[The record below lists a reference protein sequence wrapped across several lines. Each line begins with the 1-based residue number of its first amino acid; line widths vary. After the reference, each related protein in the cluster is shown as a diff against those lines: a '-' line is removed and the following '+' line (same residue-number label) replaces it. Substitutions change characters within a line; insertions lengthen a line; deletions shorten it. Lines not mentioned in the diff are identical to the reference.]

1 MYDEPMRRAIALAAA
16 APRPHPNP
24 RVGAVVLDAAGN
36 IVAEAAHLGA
46 GMVHAEADA
55 VRLAGERARGG
66 TVVVTLEPCD
76 HHGRT
81 GPCTEALLEAGVARV
96 VVGAEDPDPRVRGRG
111 IRRLRDAGI
120 AVLTGVLAGNVEA
133 LDPGYF
139 HHRRTGRPRV
149 TLKWA
154 ATLDGQTAA
163 ADGTSQWITS
173 PEARADAHRLRAA
186 ADVVMVGAGTVLVDD
201 PRLDVRLDGWD
212 GAQPRPV
219 VVAGR
224 RPLPHDARIFARKTL
239 VYATEPLALPAEVVV
254 VPPRTGGADLAAVLG
269 DLGERGMLD
278 VLVEGGPALA
288 GALWRAG
295 LVDHAV
301 LYLGAKVGG
310 GMGRP
315 AFTAPFETLAD
326 ARPVEVTGIAKV
338 GPDVRIE
345 LEPA

>member
-1 MYDEPMRRAIALAAA
+1 MRRAIALAAA

-24 RVGAVVLDAAGN
+24 RVGAVVLDADGN
-36 IVAEAAHLGA
+36 LVAEAAHLGA
-46 GMVHAEADA
+46 GMAHAEADA
-55 VRLAGERARGG
+55 LQLAGERAAGG

-81 GPCTEALLEAGVARV
+81 APCTEALLAAQVARV

-111 IRRLRDAGI
+111 IRRLRE
-120 AVLTGVLAGNVEA
+120 TGVEVVDGLLAANVEA

-149 TLKWA
+149 TLKAA

-186 ADVVMVGAGTVLVDD
+186 ADAVMVGAGTVLADD

-212 GAQPRPV
+212 GEQPRPV
-219 VVAGR
+219 IVAGA
-224 RPLPHDARIFARKTL
+224 RPLPHDARVFARKTL
-239 VYATEPLALPAEVVV
+239 VYATEPLELPAEVAVV
-254 VPPRTGGADLAAVLG
+254 SAGPGGVELAAVLA

-278 VLVEGGPALA
+278 VLVEGGPTLA
-288 GALWRAG
+288 AAMWQARMI
-295 LVDHAV
+295 DHAV
-301 LYLGAKVGG
+301 LYLGAKLAG
-310 GMGRP
+310 GMGR
-315 AFTAPFETLAD
+315 AVFMAPFESLAD
-326 ARPVEVTGIAKV
+326 ARPVAVTGLAMV
-338 GPDVRIE
+338 GPDVRLE

>member
-36 IVAEAAHLGA
+36 VAAEAAHLGA
-46 GMVHAEADA
+46 GMIHAEADA

-76 HHGRT
+76 HHGLT
-81 GPCTEALLEAGVARV
+81 PPCTEALLAAGVRRV
-96 VVGAEDPDPRVRGRG
+96 VVGATDPDPRVRGRG
-111 IRRLRDAGI
+111 IRRLREAGVEVI
-120 AVLTGVLAGNVEA
+120 DGVLASNVEA

-139 HHRRTGRPRV
+139 HHRRRGRPRV

-154 ATLDGQTAA
+154 ATLDGQLAA
-163 ADGTSQWITS
+163 ADGSSQWITS
-173 PEARADAHRLRAA
+173 PDARADAHQLRAA
-186 ADVVMVGAGTVLVDD
+186 SDAVMVGAGTVLADD

-219 VVAGR
+219 VVAGT
-224 RPLPHDARIFARKTL
+224 RPLPADARRFAGKTL
-239 VYATEPLALPAEVVV
+239 VYATKPLELPAEVAV
-254 VPPRTGGADLAAVLG
+254 VPAAPGGVDLGAVLA

-278 VLVEGGPALA
+278 VLVEGGPTLA
-288 GALWRAG
+288 AALWHGG

-301 LYLGAKVGG
+301 VYLGAKVAGG
-310 GMGRP
+310 LGRP
-315 AFTAPFETLAD
+315 VFAAPFPTLDD
-326 ARPVEVTGIAKV
+326 AHPVHVAGIAKV

>member
-1 MYDEPMRRAIALAAA
+1 MRRAIALAAA

-36 IVAEAAHLGA
+36 VAAEAAHLGA
-46 GMVHAEADA
+46 GMAHAEADA
-55 VRLAGERARGG
+55 LRLAGERARGG

-81 GPCTEALLEAGVARV
+81 APCTQALLDAGVARV
-96 VVGAEDPDPRVRGRG
+96 VAGAEDPDPRVRGRG
-111 IRRLRDAGI
+111 IRRLREAG
-120 AVLTGVLAGNVEA
+120 VDVVTGVLAGSVEA

-149 TLKWA
+149 TLKVA

-173 PEARADAHRLRAA
+173 PEARADGHRLRAEA
-186 ADVVMVGAGTVLVDD
+186 GAVMVGAGTVIADD

-219 VVAGR
+219 VLAGS
-224 RPLPHDARIFARKTL
+224 RPLPHDARVFARKAL
-239 VYATEPLALPAEVVV
+239 VYAAQRLDLPAEVVV
-254 VPPRTGGADLAAVLG
+254 VPPGPGGVDLAAVLADIG
-269 DLGERGMLD
+269 DRGMLD
-278 VLVEGGPALA
+278 VLVEGGPTLA
-288 GALWRAG
+288 GALWQAG

-301 LYLGAKVGG
+301 LYLGA
-310 GMGRP
+310 
-315 AFTAPFETLAD
+315 TLAGGTGRAVFAGPFATLGD
-326 ARPVEVTGIAKV
+326 ARPVGVVGLGKV
-338 GPDVRIE
+338 GPDVRVE
-345 LEPA
+345 LEPT

>member
-1 MYDEPMRRAIALAAA
+1 MYDQPMRRAIALAAA

-36 IVAEAAHLGA
+36 LVAEAAHLGA

-76 HHGRT
+76 HHGLT
-81 GPCTEALLEAGVARV
+81 PPCTEALLEAGVARV
-96 VVGAEDPDPRVRGRG
+96 VVGAEDPDLRVRGRG
-111 IRRLRDAGI
+111 TRRLRDAG
-120 AVLTGVLAGNVEA
+120 VEVVVGVLAENVEA

-186 ADVVMVGAGTVLVDD
+186 CDAVMVGAGTVLADD

-219 VVAGR
+219 VIAGR
-224 RPLPHDARIFARKTL
+224 RPVPADARVFAGKAL
-239 VYATEPLALPAEVVV
+239 VYSAAPLELPAEVVTV
-254 VPPRTGGADLAAVLG
+254 RAGPGGVDLDAVLA

-278 VLVEGGPALA
+278 VLVEGGSTLA
-288 GALWRAG
+288 GALWQAG

-301 LYLGAKVGG
+301 AYLGAKVAGG
-310 GMGRP
+310 SGRAP
-315 AFTAPFETLAD
+315 FTAPFGTLQD
-326 ARPVEVTGIAKV
+326 ARPVLVTGVATV